1 MIVDNFLKCIVDDNR
16 KKIIMFLGK
25 KEHNVNEIVEKLKLE
40 QSLVSHHLNK
50 LRCCGLVK
58 TKKVGKNIVYNL
70 TDPEI
75 YTILKKIDQ
84 LSVKLKIKAEC
95 CKING

>member
-1 MIVDNFLKCIVDDNR
+1 MTVDNFLKCVVDDNR

-25 KEHNVNEIVEKLKLE
+25 KSHNVNEIIKKLKLE

-50 LRCCGLVK
+50 LKCCGIVK
-58 TKKVGKNIVYNL
+58 TKQDGKNIVYSL

-75 YTILKKIDQ
+75 YTILKKVER
-84 LSVKLKIKAEC
+84 LSTKLKIKTEC
-95 CKING
+95 CK